1 MVFNPVYDKI
11 SALSAKK
18 GETVQSVVEGSFK
31 LLGLKEVLNVVCRC
45 RVLKADC
52 ADGFAKA
59 EGVLECKIL
68 YLGEENAIKSETFTC
83 ELVAKSKHELKGGKV
98 RAECTV
104 VDSGVSALSGEEVKI
119 SSVVETCF
127 IITECEEISSLSV
140 ASTGFYLKDASE
152 RYVACKCSDRAKT
165 EYSLSDKTVMDEVV
179 FTRGTCIINKRNCGV
194 DSISVEGEV
203 ILETV
208 GMKNGEICSQT
219 IAMPYSETFE
229 CNGTGYGDTAVASV
243 KVTFSDAVIIDVED
257 GKKLDGVVK
266 CTFDI
271 ATYSDSEFSVVSDVL
286 GIKKQL
292 LPTVKSYNVCEKISN
307 FTILERVD
315 GNIKLGDNMP
325 ACDVILTSSA
335 FDCVINSIK
344 CEDGSVNVE
353 GVVSGR
359 VVYSCSSPEKTV
371 SAFVVAPFAFSALV
385 PLTERD
391 EVVANACVTAVTCR
405 VRRGNEIDVKADVA
419 VEILSLRSKEI
430 AVISELT
437 EGEDIVVPTSA
448 FSVYISE
455 GGEDLW
461 SVASALGVTPDTVTE
476 QNNLTFPLTKG
487 DKVTVYRALDSKK
500 I

>member
-1 MVFNPVYDKI
+1 M
-11 SALSAKK
+11 
-18 GETVQSVVEGSFK
+18 
-31 LLGLKEVLNVVCRC
+31 
-45 RVLKADC
+45 
-52 ADGFAKA
+52 
-59 EGVLECKIL
+59 
-68 YLGEENAIKSETFTC
+68 
-83 ELVAKSKHELKGGKV
+83 
-98 RAECTV
+98 
-104 VDSGVSALSGEEVKI
+104 
-119 SSVVETCF
+119 
-127 IITECEEISSLSV
+127 
-140 ASTGFYLKDASE
+140 
-152 RYVACKCSDRAKT
+152 
-165 EYSLSDKTVMDEVV
+165 
-179 FTRGTCIINKRNCGV
+179 
-194 DSISVEGEV
+194 
-203 ILETV
+203 
-208 GMKNGEICSQT
+208 
-219 IAMPYSETFE
+219 
-229 CNGTGYGDTAVASV
+229 
-243 KVTFSDAVIIDVED
+243 IIDVED

-315 GNIKLGDNMP
+315 GNVKLGDNMP
-325 ACDVILTSSA
+325 ACDVILSSSA

-437 EGEDIVVPTSA
+437 EGEDIVVPTSV

-476 QNNLTFPLTKG
+476 QNSLTFPLTKG